1 MVKGFKAPAGAS
13 VLPSFG
19 FITFKTDAQG
29 NYSKT
34 NYRLV
39 PNGKVQDP
47 ASIGET
53 YSATIRLESKLMA
66 VAAFAA
72 AHKDMKILTFDVT
85 GAFLQCTW
93 TGEQLYVRLPDD
105 TPTDIR
111 YMGETHLAGR
121 VVEVRKAWYGLKE
134 SNHIFG
140 NDLKTTM
147 DTAGYEPTNAD
158 SQIYVPR
165 RKDSEASLVGM
176 HVDDGVFCYIS

>member
-1 MVKGFKAPAGAS
+1 MVKGFKAPAGVS

-72 AHKDMKILTFDVT
+72 AHKHMKILIFDVT
-85 GAFLQCTW
+85 RAFLQCAW
-93 TGEQLYVRLPDD
+93 TGDELYVRLPDD
-105 TPTDIR
+105 MHPNVYRIYGGNTPR
-111 YMGETHLAGR
+111 WPGGR
-121 VVEVRKAWYGLKE
+121 SAEGVVW
-134 SNHIFG
+134 
-140 NDLKTTM
+140 T
-147 DTAGYEPTNAD
+147 
-158 SQIYVPR
+158 
-165 RKDSEASLVGM
+165 
-176 HVDDGVFCYIS
+176 

>member
-1 MVKGFKAPAGAS
+1 MAGYSNLRGPRFERPPFPELENRVKHS
-13 VLPSFG
+13 VLALFCV
-19 FITFKTDAQG
+19 
-29 NYSKT
+29 
-34 NYRLV
+34 L
-39 PNGKVQDP
+39 
-47 ASIGET
+47 
-53 YSATIRLESKLMA
+53 TIRLESKLMA

-72 AHKDMKILTFDVT
+72 THTDMKILTFDVT

-140 NDLKTTM
+140 NDLKATM

-176 HVDDGVFCYIS
+176 HVDDAVYFVISETNKHNIFSPP